1 MASFCDCSIIVI
13 ECVFL
18 VYWVICVCNHLPI
31 HSNRYLQIYP
41 KELNVMQLFYI
52 CLFFGLVSEKLK
64 LVSPTWMWHCKFFVV
79 WCILVRFYSI
89 DISKLYSSVCK
100 VFSVLCILGVLS
112 LLWIWSMLFISL
124 INFHTSW
131 YFIWY
136 DYCFGC
142 LFFFLLNIW

>member
-1 MASFCDCSIIVI
+1 MLI
-13 ECVFL
+13 
-18 VYWVICVCNHLPI
+18 
-31 HSNRYLQIYP
+31 
-41 KELNVMQLFYI
+41 
-52 CLFFGLVSEKLK
+52 FGLVSEKLT

-112 LLWIWSMLFISL
+112 LLWIWSILFISL

-142 LFFFLLNIW
+142 LFFFAKHLVDIFQPFISNFLFCFHCISYEQHASGVCYCCFYAIWGSLSFNRWI